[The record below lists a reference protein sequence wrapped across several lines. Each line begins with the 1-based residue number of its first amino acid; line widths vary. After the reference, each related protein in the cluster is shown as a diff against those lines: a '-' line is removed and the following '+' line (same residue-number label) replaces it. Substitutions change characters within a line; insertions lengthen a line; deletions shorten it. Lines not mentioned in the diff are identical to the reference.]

1 MYKTKKFLLAST
13 IIHPCNFSD
22 ISGEE
27 ASKINFIKGDV
38 TKKET
43 LEPACNNVDAVI
55 CSVGATVGWRLP
67 GSLANTPR
75 NVDYLGVK
83 NLSEAAASAKVR
95 QIYMLN

>member
-1 MYKTKKFLLAST
+1 MSVNFL
-13 IIHPCNFSD
+13 D
-22 ISGEE
+22 VSGDG
-27 ASKINFIKGDV
+27 ASKIKFIKGDV

-43 LEPACNNVDAVI
+43 LEPACNNVDAII

-83 NLSEAAASAKVR
+83 NLSEAAASAKVK
-95 QIYMLN
+95 QSFVKTYSNHDS